1 MHRSSI
7 DLLLVYAPVNL
18 LAILFW
24 LGVGLMM
31 GAVLSTSGWQLGV
44 FCLGLGFAAL
54 AVVRAALS
62 CENR

>member
-24 LGVGLMM
+24 LGVGLMSRL
-31 GAVLSTSGWQLGV
+31 VD
-44 FCLGLGFAAL
+44 
-54 AVVRAALS
+54 
-62 CENR
+62 